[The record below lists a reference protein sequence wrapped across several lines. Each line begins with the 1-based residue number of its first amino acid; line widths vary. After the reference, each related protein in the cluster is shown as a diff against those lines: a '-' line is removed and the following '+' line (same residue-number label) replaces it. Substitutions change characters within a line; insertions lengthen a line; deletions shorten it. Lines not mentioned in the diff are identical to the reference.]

1 MIYPGLLLGILRK
14 TGGRGMFVEVSNIK
28 KMNTQ
33 ELLQNMVYDIDQI
46 RGYVR
51 FMALLVLFQLCL
63 GIIIGIWIGTQLAA
77 I

>member
-1 MIYPGLLLGILRK
+1 MNDK
-14 TGGRGMFVEVSNIK
+14 KKVSNIK

-63 GIIIGIWIGTQLAA
+63 DIIIGIWIGTQLAA

>member
-1 MIYPGLLLGILRK
+1 MNDTNK
-14 TGGRGMFVEVSNIK
+14 VSNIK

-63 GIIIGIWIGTQLAA
+63 SIIIGIWIGTQLAA

>member
-1 MIYPGLLLGILRK
+1 MNDK
-14 TGGRGMFVEVSNIK
+14 NKVSNIK

>member
-1 MIYPGLLLGILRK
+1 MNDK
-14 TGGRGMFVEVSNIK
+14 NKVSNIK

-51 FMALLVLFQLCL
+51 FMVLLVLFQLCL